1 MEEERTEN
9 ECCEAPECPVMHSNR
24 GAISIE
30 VILVLVVLIALI
42 VIFKAQI
49 TALAGSIW
57 KGINNGAKSILN

>member
-1 MEEERTEN
+1 
-9 ECCEAPECPVMHSNR
+9 MHSNR